1 VKLSHQACAPELN
14 GKCPNC
20 AEIQIRTL
28 IRLSAFL
35 YFNGSRAL
43 LFALALLFA
52 AVSARAQTKIHALT
66 EVIEGHS
73 VGGVT
78 VDALGNIYVA
88 DFGEIVWKLT
98 PEGERHEFASGLYGA
113 SGNAIDNE
121 GNLLQSNFYGDSIT
135 KIDRKGQAKPLV
147 TSGLSG
153 PVGIAIDKKTGDF
166 YVANCRGN
174 SIAKVAKDGTV
185 SSFAKSDLFNCPNG
199 ISFDRE
205 GNLYVVNYR
214 DNKVLKVDPK
224 GSVAL
229 FTTVSAKGLGHLCF
243 NQKDRF
249 YVTASQSHEIYEVML
264 DGTARRILG
273 NGERGIVDG
282 PDTKARLSF
291 PNGIACH
298 PWARRLY
305 INEFV
310 NDSTSSLPRR
320 AIIREIIPGADQ
332 P

>member
-1 VKLSHQACAPELN
+1 M
-14 GKCPNC
+14 
-20 AEIQIRTL
+20 
-28 IRLSAFL
+28 SANF
-35 YFNGSRAL
+35 YPRRSRAL
-43 LFALALLFA
+43 FFVLALLF
-52 AVSARAQTKIHALT
+52 VVVPARAQTKIRSLT
-66 EVIEGHS
+66 DVITGHS
-73 VGGVT
+73 TGGVT
-78 VDALGNIYVA
+78 TDALGNIYVA
-88 DFGEIVWKLT
+88 DFGEIVWKIT
-98 PEGERHEFASGLYGA
+98 PEGERHVFASGFYGA
-113 SGNAIDNE
+113 SGNAIDHE

-135 KIDRKGQAKPLV
+135 RIDRKGQTQPFV

-153 PVGIAIDKKTGDF
+153 PVGIAINKQTGDV

-174 SIAKVAKDGTV
+174 SIAKIAKDGTV

-199 ISFDRE
+199 ISFDRD
-205 GNLYVVNYR
+205 GNLYVVNFR
-214 DNKVLKVDPK
+214 DNKMFKIDSQ

-273 NGERGIVDG
+273 NGKRGIVDG
-282 PDTKARLSF
+282 TAAKARLSF

-298 PWARRLY
+298 PWARWLY

-310 NDSTSSLPRR
+310 NETPSSLPRR
-320 AIIREIIPGADQ
+320 TIVREIILGADQ